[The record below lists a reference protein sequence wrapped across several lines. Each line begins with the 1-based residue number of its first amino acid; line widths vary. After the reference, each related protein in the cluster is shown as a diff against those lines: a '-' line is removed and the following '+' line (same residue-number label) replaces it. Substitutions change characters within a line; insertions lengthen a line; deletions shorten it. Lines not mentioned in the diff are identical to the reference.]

1 MNNKALQMGIGISG
15 ALAVALGAL
24 AAHFLKGQ
32 VQAGVLTQDNLNG
45 FETGARYHVIHTL
58 VLFALLLLR
67 TEKEQYKSSIR
78 LFTWGMVLFSGS
90 LYLLC
95 TRQLWQADWLK
106 VLGPVTPIGGVLL
119 ILGWLSLAWQALRRK
134 SAN

>member
-1 MNNKALQMGIGISG
+1 MKHKTLQIGIGISG

-32 VQAGVLTQDNLNG
+32 VQAGILTQENLNG
-45 FETGARYHVIHTL
+45 FETGARYHLIHTL
-58 VLFALLLLR
+58 ALFAVLLLR
-67 TEKEQYKSSIR
+67 TETERYKSSVG

-95 TRQLWQADWLK
+95 TRSLWQAEWLK
-106 VLGPVTPIGGVLL
+106 VLGPVTPVGGILL

-134 SAN
+134 